1 MQTKLT
7 LRLDEEL
14 IEFGK
19 FWAKQE
25 GKSLSRLVADY
36 LATLEELSQ
45 LPEELPPITR
55 KLHGLARGAD
65 EEDYHRHLEDRY
77 L

>member
-7 LRLDEEL
+7 LRLDEQL

-19 FWAKQE
+19 RWAKQQ

-36 LATLEELSQ
+36 LATLEKIPHES
-45 LPEELPPITR
+45 EELPPLTQELR
-55 KLHGLARGAD
+55 GLARGAD
-65 EEDYHRHLEDRY
+65 EEDYHRYLEEKS